1 MSHIDIYITLHII
14 YLEVIVKRIVIS
26 IFIFLTLTFGSINN
40 IKRLEWID
48 PYGRKPMK
56 HSKWHKE
63 HVDQKEP
70 TKIDKVYEKITKR
83 RQNLVDIIV
92 NAGVYTDIIS
102 ELNVF
107 TQDLINAGY
116 SIQLDTISGMS
127 HTTLRN
133 HLASIPDLVGAI
145 FIGEIPIAWFETNG
159 FGGWEEYPH
168 DLYFCDLNGT
178 YIDADADG
186 IYDDHTGNVA
196 PEIWV
201 GRIYARNL
209 TWDNETRLLKRYFR
223 KNHLYRV
230 DSLALPQRALSFV
243 DDDWSYWTT
252 CGLDLIYSDVV
263 VINDEY
269 QTTASEYRN
278 QLNQGYEWIHICA
291 HSSPWGHTF
300 NYGYSSYKG
309 TVFNYEIFTLEPHA
323 LFYNL
328 FACSGTRFVEENHS
342 AGWYIFI
349 DPYGLLAVGSTKTG
363 SMLEFD
369 DFYNPIGQQN
379 KCIGDAFKHWFTL
392 WGEYDW
398 DWFYG
403 MNILGDPTL
412 RPLGQIE
419 LTCSRKMYSSIH
431 AFMDWPT
438 PEIVAPDSESD
449 AFPKIIVNND
459 DKVWVV
465 WESGRSYTNGRSEIY
480 GAYCDASVW
489 SSAMNIGPHVYW
501 DYSPAIGIDNQNR
514 PVAIWA
520 GYNNGQ
526 YDLYYS
532 IYTGSWSSRQM
543 VHVSDPGYDIKPAM
557 IKDNNNNLWAAWES
571 RRNINLDIYA
581 AYFNGSVW
589 TSPEQITT
597 YSTDETTP
605 VMAIDS
611 LNRPWI
617 FFCRRFEN
625 NSEIWGSYYT
635 GSQWLTSG
643 PISGSQQRAYHP
655 TCAVDEDG
663 LIWVVW
669 QSLDTGNPD
678 IFASYFNGSTW
689 SSLIQITTSSESDLF
704 PSLITHGSG
713 AVCCVYQSKIG
724 NDWNIYYTYCDDS
737 TWSSPEIVA
746 DLIGADINPQ
756 ITCSDSNEL
765 WICWQSYST
774 GNWEIMVSHRYGY
787 GIIEQENRTTEPV
800 LSVSST
806 IFSEGLN
813 IVTIKPHQEIKIYD
827 IKGSLVKT
835 LSSNQ
840 QGCAA
845 WYPDHLP
852 DGAYFICIR
861 DKHIISTKKVVFL
874 H

>member
-1 MSHIDIYITLHII
+1 M
-14 YLEVIVKRIVIS
+14 KRIVIS

-480 GAYCDASVW
+480 GAYCDAGVW

-514 PVAIWA
+514 PVAVWA

-589 TSPEQITT
+589 ISPEQITT

-704 PSLITHGSG
+704 ASLITHGSG

-852 DGAYFICIR
+852 SGAYFICIR